1 MINNITISNEA
12 IQNKI
17 LVYSN
22 GEIEL
27 NISVKNDMVWLNAND
42 IAILFEVQRP
52 AIVKH
57 VGNIYKTNELV
68 KDATCSILEQV
79 AKDGKKRKV
88 NYYNLDMIIS
98 VGYRINSIKA
108 TKFRIW
114 ATSVLKQ
121 YISNG
126 YAINSEKITHQRFLE
141 LENDMN
147 ILKKKVNKIDSLIVS
162 KSINVAQGIF
172 HDGQIYDAYSFINDL
187 LRSAKK
193 EITLID
199 NYIDDSVLTLC
210 SKYTNIESTIITKS
224 IPKQLK
230 LDIEK
235 YNKQYKNLKIKIL
248 NKYHDRFLL
257 IDNSE
262 AYHLGAS
269 LKDLGKKVFA
279 LSKIDIELLK
289 ASIDE

>member
-1 MINNITISNEA
+1 MINNIAINNET

-147 ILKKKVNKIDSLIVS
+147 ILKKKVGTIDSLIVS
-162 KSINVAQGIF
+162 KNINLKQGIF

-187 LRSAKK
+187 LRSATK

-199 NYIDDSVLTLC
+199 NYIDDTVLTLF
-210 SKYTNIESTIITKS
+210 SKYINIEFTVISKS

-230 LDIEK
+230 LDIDK
-235 YNKQYKNLKIKIL
+235 YNKQYKNLKMKIS
-248 NKYHDRFLL
+248 NKYHDRFLI
-257 IDNSE
+257 IDKSE

-279 LSKIDIELLK
+279 FSKIDIELLK